1 MESLM
6 PQATLFIVTA
16 PSGAGKTSL
25 VQALVES
32 TDALC
37 VSVSHTTR
45 APREAEVDGVNYN
58 FVSQEQFFAMR
69 EAQEFFESAEVYGN
83 FYGTSKT
90 WVNEQL
96 DSGTDVI
103 LEIDWQGARQVREQ
117 HPEACSI
124 FILPP
129 SLKALT
135 ERLTGRGQDD
145 ADTIARR
152 MQQAVA
158 EISHVEEADYIVV
171 NDDFDKALS
180 ELRGLVLAQRLL
192 ADVQLDRLTPMLAE
206 LLAGSD

>member
-1 MESLM
+1 M

-25 VQALVES
+25 VKALVES
-32 TDALC
+32 TDALY

-96 DSGTDVI
+96 DAGTDVI

>member
-1 MESLM
+1 M

-32 TDALC
+32 TDELC

-96 DSGTDVI
+96 DAGTDVI

-171 NDDFDKALS
+171 NDGFDKALS

>member
-1 MESLM
+1 M

-25 VQALVES
+25 VKALVES

-58 FVSQEQFFAMR
+58 FVSQETFFAMR

-96 DSGTDVI
+96 EAGTDVI

-124 FILPP
+124 FVLPP
-129 SLKALT
+129 SLRALT

-180 ELRGLVLAQRLL
+180 DLRGLVLAQRLL

>member
-1 MESLM
+1 M

-96 DSGTDVI
+96 DAGTDVI

-171 NDDFDKALS
+171 NDDFDNALS

>member
-1 MESLM
+1 M
-6 PQATLFIVTA
+6 
-16 PSGAGKTSL
+16 
-25 VQALVES
+25 
-32 TDALC
+32 
-37 VSVSHTTR
+37 
-45 APREAEVDGVNYN
+45 
-58 FVSQEQFFAMR
+58 
-69 EAQEFFESAEVYGN
+69 
-83 FYGTSKT
+83 
-90 WVNEQL
+90 
-96 DSGTDVI
+96 
-103 LEIDWQGARQVREQ
+103 REQ

>member
-1 MESLM
+1 M

-25 VQALVES
+25 VKALVES

-96 DSGTDVI
+96 DAGTDVI

-158 EISHVEEADYIVV
+158 EIAHVEEADYIVV

>member
-1 MESLM
+1 M

-25 VQALVES
+25 VKALVES
-32 TDALC
+32 TEALC

-58 FVSQEQFFAMR
+58 FVDQAQFFAMR

-83 FYGTSKT
+83 YYGTSKT

-96 DSGTDVI
+96 EAGTDVI

-129 SLKALT
+129 SLSALT

-180 ELRGLVLAQRLL
+180 DLRGLVLAQRLL
-192 ADVQLDRLTPMLAE
+192 ADVQLDRLTPLLAE
-206 LLAGSD
+206 LLAGSN

>member
-1 MESLM
+1 M

-32 TDALC
+32 TDELC

-96 DSGTDVI
+96 DAGTDVI

>member
-1 MESLM
+1 M

-96 DSGTDVI
+96 DAGTDVI